1 MVEKAQVVV
10 PHLLGDLVDRQFGV
24 GQQKAGLVHPLQDQ
38 QLFEGAASL
47 PFDVSAQVIG
57 VKAEVPGGGLQSG
70 GEVVLFNVLQNFHNQ
85 AGVAAAGRKGR
96 GRRKPG
102 TGIPDF

>member
-70 GEVVLFNVLQNFHNQ
+70 GVGGFF
-85 AGVAAAGRKGR
+85 
-96 GRRKPG
+96 
-102 TGIPDF
+102 